1 MPVGSK
7 LIALLSTS
15 FPLRPSFVF
24 RLARYSRPTFG
35 ALSHASVF
43 HGRIHSVF
51 NRPKLGF
58 WSGVVNQFHSEAV
71 INEGCGEA
79 ATSFSDSK
87 NSHPWPEWSKLAD
100 LLVEKGYSDR
110 CMASGDDD
118 DSFSVEENLPEKFL
132 KAAEACLGFARDR
145 PDVLRLLAKKNM
157 ETIVL
162 NGSPFLFKNGEN
174 SARRMK
180 LFLSC
185 EGSNEL
191 ELERAQ
197 TIDIMRYLLSYAYG
211 PLSSSHDNSLKSDEH
226 VEQSVRKLLCELFN
240 LSGTVWKPK
249 SVDATLTELPLSN
262 DQLSGHP
269 GQYIETKTADWINP
283 KFNRTLLAALAA
295 LPKAS
300 SSRFL
305 LLGNSL
311 TVVQE
316 LQQINLAVL
325 HLREA
330 FLAVQDPSDL
340 AKLLSRF
347 SWALTGCCPGNFS
360 KTSCCPALQK
370 TPNCCSEGSSSLSRG
385 SGDLKS
391 AVHAVV
397 DAVQKPQFAVQG
409 NQSKGAC
416 CPPSRDHQIVV
427 LIQLSVVCCCPL
439 LLKPPTTTP
448 ELRVFFLLGRSSAA
462 SESQQ
467 NASCNFTDKE
477 YGNSIFNQKQGP
489 EVTLPSQTGRIST
502 PIGPFIENSAQPS
515 TSGLDKNVESWNRVQ
530 TSSISNAQISNESN
544 AVYGSTNSSE
554 PPSHL
559 GNNFNNYYGGYTG
572 KPIQPSGN
580 LWTKSGASY
589 GGSTAK
595 SSPPPGNS
603 WNEQHSTSYKGYD
616 VNTSQISSNSSSNS
630 STSYGGSTASLS
642 QPPNNSWNNYNT
654 SFAGYSV
661 NSAQPSSTVWS
672 NSSTPYGG
680 SIVNPSQP
688 PPRDLWSNYNS
699 ANSTQPSSNSWS
711 NSNISSAEST
721 PNSAQPPSGHQGNY
735 TARYDGYSN
744 ASQTGFTSNS
754 SQPPS
759 GYLGN
764 CSTRYDGH
772 SNASQTGFTS
782 NSSQPP
788 SNSWNTYNT
797 SPGGFNEQLKQPSSN
812 SYGAS
817 TAYSPQTPNN
827 SWNKYDTTY
836 GENVMKST
844 QPSSN
849 SWNNSNT
856 SFGWPTTNSS
866 HPPSNSWNNH
876 NTNTANSTEPS
887 TSLRNSSN
895 SHVGYSADS
904 FHSYPANSNQP
915 SSYSWNNNSTSF
927 PGASAN
933 PPLLSSSTW
942 NNSREGFSSGF
953 PQANNGLP
961 AQAHSL
967 NGGVNGNYGYSGKSL
982 EGSCVK
988 EPDPLDMSEE
998 AKAERWFR
1006 RAAQIKDISELSQ
1019 IPDEDFPQIM
1029 PMRKGVNRFVVS
1041 KRKTPLE
1048 RRLASQQYKR
1058 SLPVV
1063 SSEPE
1068 TDPTAGEKE
1077 N

>member
-1 MPVGSK
+1 
-7 LIALLSTS
+7 
-15 FPLRPSFVF
+15 
-24 RLARYSRPTFG
+24 
-35 ALSHASVF
+35 
-43 HGRIHSVF
+43 
-51 NRPKLGF
+51 
-58 WSGVVNQFHSEAV
+58 
-71 INEGCGEA
+71 
-79 ATSFSDSK
+79 
-87 NSHPWPEWSKLAD
+87 
-100 LLVEKGYSDR
+100 
-110 CMASGDDD
+110 
-118 DSFSVEENLPEKFL
+118 
-132 KAAEACLGFARDR
+132 
-145 PDVLRLLAKKNM
+145 
-157 ETIVL
+157 
-162 NGSPFLFKNGEN
+162 
-174 SARRMK
+174 
-180 LFLSC
+180 
-185 EGSNEL
+185 
-191 ELERAQ
+191 
-197 TIDIMRYLLSYAYG
+197 MRYLLSYAYG
-211 PLSSSHDNSLKSDEH
+211 PLSSSHDNNLKSDEH

-283 KFNRTLLAALAA
+283 NI
-295 LPKAS
+295 P
-300 SSRFL
+300 
-305 LLGNSL
+305 
-311 TVVQE
+311 
-316 LQQINLAVL
+316 
-325 HLREA
+325 
-330 FLAVQDPSDL
+330 
-340 AKLLSRF
+340 
-347 SWALTGCCPGNFS
+347 
-360 KTSCCPALQK
+360 
-370 TPNCCSEGSSSLSRG
+370 
-385 SGDLKS
+385 
-391 AVHAVV
+391 
-397 DAVQKPQFAVQG
+397 
-409 NQSKGAC
+409 
-416 CPPSRDHQIVV
+416 
-427 LIQLSVVCCCPL
+427 
-439 LLKPPTTTP
+439 
-448 ELRVFFLLGRSSAA
+448 GRSSAA
-462 SESQQ
+462 SESQL

-477 YGNSIFNQKQGP
+477 YGNNIFNQKQGP
-489 EVTLPSQTGRIST
+489 EVTLSSQTGRINT
-502 PIGPFIENSAQPS
+502 PNGRFIENLAQPS
-515 TSGLDKNVESWNRVQ
+515 TSVLDKNVESWNRVQ
-530 TSSISNAQISNESN
+530 TSTISNAQISNESN
-544 AVYGSTNSSE
+544 AVYGSINSSE

-559 GNNFNNYYGGYTG
+559 GTNFNNYYGGYTG
-572 KPIQPSGN
+572 KPTQPSGN
-580 LWTKSGASY
+580 LWTESRASY

-595 SSPPPGNS
+595 SSPPLGNS

-616 VNTSQISSNSSSNS
+616 VNTSQKFSNSSSSS

-642 QPPNNSWNNYNT
+642 QPPNNSWSNYNT

-688 PPRDLWSNYNS
+688 PPRDLWSNYNT
-699 ANSTQPSSNSWS
+699 ANSTQPSSNSWP
-711 NSNISSAEST
+711 NNNISSTESI
-721 PNSAQPPSGHQGNY
+721 PNSSQPPPPPSGYQGNY
-735 TARYDGYSN
+735 SARYDGHSN
-744 ASQTGFTSNS
+744 VSQTGFTSNS
-754 SQPPS
+754 SQP
-759 GYLGN
+759 
-764 CSTRYDGH
+764 
-772 SNASQTGFTS
+772 
-782 NSSQPP
+782 PP

-827 SWNKYDTTY
+827 SWNKYNIPC

-866 HPPSNSWNNH
+866 HPPSNSWNSH

-887 TSLRNSSN
+887 TSLRNSNN

-904 FHSYPANSNQP
+904 FHRYPANSNQ
-915 SSYSWNNNSTSF
+915 TF

-933 PPLLSSSTW
+933 PPQLSSSTW
-942 NNSREGFSSGF
+942 NSSREGFGGGF
-953 PQANNGLP
+953 PQASNGLP
-961 AQAHSL
+961 AQAQSL

-1068 TDPTAGEKE
+1068 KDPTAGEKE

>member
-24 RLARYSRPTFG
+24 RLARYSRPTF
-35 ALSHASVF
+35 AASSYASVF

-58 WSGVVNQFHSEAV
+58 WSGAINQFHSEAV
-71 INEGCGEA
+71 INDGCGEA

-110 CMASGDDD
+110 CLASGDDD

-145 PDVLRLLAKKNM
+145 PDILRLLAKKNM

-180 LFLSC
+180 LFLSG
-185 EGSNEL
+185 EVSNEL

-197 TIDIMRYLLSYAYG
+197 TVDIMRYLLSCAYG
-211 PLSSSHDNSLKSDEH
+211 PLSSSHDNNLRSDEH

-262 DQLSGHP
+262 DKLSGHP
-269 GQYIETKTADWINP
+269 GQYIETKTTDWINP
-283 KFNRTLLAALAA
+283 KI
-295 LPKAS
+295 P
-300 SSRFL
+300 
-305 LLGNSL
+305 
-311 TVVQE
+311 
-316 LQQINLAVL
+316 
-325 HLREA
+325 
-330 FLAVQDPSDL
+330 
-340 AKLLSRF
+340 
-347 SWALTGCCPGNFS
+347 
-360 KTSCCPALQK
+360 
-370 TPNCCSEGSSSLSRG
+370 
-385 SGDLKS
+385 
-391 AVHAVV
+391 
-397 DAVQKPQFAVQG
+397 
-409 NQSKGAC
+409 
-416 CPPSRDHQIVV
+416 
-427 LIQLSVVCCCPL
+427 
-439 LLKPPTTTP
+439 
-448 ELRVFFLLGRSSAA
+448 GRSSAA
-462 SESQQ
+462 SESQL

-477 YGNSIFNQKQGP
+477 HGNNIFNQKQGP
-489 EVTLPSQTGRIST
+489 EVIPSSQTGRIST
-502 PIGPFIENSAQPS
+502 PNGRFIENSAQPS
-515 TSGLDKNVESWNRVQ
+515 TSVLDKNVESWNRVQ
-530 TSSISNAQISNESN
+530 TTSISNAQLSNESN
-544 AVYGSTNSSE
+544 AVYGSTN
-554 PPSHL
+554 
-559 GNNFNNYYGGYTG
+559 YYGGYTG
-572 KPIQPSGN
+572 KPTQPSGN
-580 LWTKSGASY
+580 LWAKSGASY

-603 WNEQHSTSYKGYD
+603 WN
-616 VNTSQISSNSSSNS
+616 
-630 STSYGGSTASLS
+630 
-642 QPPNNSWNNYNT
+642 NYNT
-654 SFAGYSV
+654 SFAGYNV
-661 NSAQPSSTVWS
+661 NSAQQSSTVSS

-711 NSNISSAEST
+711 NNNISSTEST
-721 PNSAQPPSGHQGNY
+721 PNSSQLPSGYRGNY
-735 TARYDGYSN
+735 SARYDGYSN
-744 ASQTGFTSNS
+744 A
-754 SQPPS
+754 
-759 GYLGN
+759 
-764 CSTRYDGH
+764 
-772 SNASQTGFTS
+772 
-782 NSSQPP
+782 SQPP

-817 TAYSPQTPNN
+817 TAYSPQAPNN
-827 SWNKYDTTY
+827 SWNKYDTPY
-836 GENVMKST
+836 AENVMKST

-849 SWNNSNT
+849 SWNTNNT
-856 SFGWPTTNSS
+856 SFVWPTT
-866 HPPSNSWNNH
+866 NNH

-887 TSLRNSSN
+887 TSLSNSNN

-904 FHSYPANSNQP
+904 YHRYPANSNQA
-915 SSYSWNNNSTSF
+915 SSYSWNNSSTSF

-933 PPLLSSSTW
+933 PPQASSSTW
-942 NNSREGFSSGF
+942 KNSREGFSSGF
-953 PQANNGLP
+953 SQANNGLP
-961 AQAHSL
+961 AHDQSL

-1068 TDPTAGEKE
+1068 KDPTAGEKE
-1077 N
+1077 D

>member
-24 RLARYSRPTFG
+24 RLARYSRPTFDNPTF
-35 ALSHASVF
+35 AAFSYASVF

-58 WSGVVNQFHSEAV
+58 WSGAINQFHSEAV

-79 ATSFSDSK
+79 ATLFSDSK

-145 PDVLRLLAKKNM
+145 PDILRLLAKKNM

-180 LFLSC
+180 FFLSG

-197 TIDIMRYLLSYAYG
+197 TIDIMRYLLSYVYG
-211 PLSSSHDNSLKSDEH
+211 PLSSSHDNNLKSDEH
-226 VEQSVRKLLCELFN
+226 VQQSVRKLLCELFN

-262 DQLSGHP
+262 DKLSGHP
-269 GQYIETKTADWINP
+269 GQYIETKTADLINP
-283 KFNRTLLAALAA
+283 KI
-295 LPKAS
+295 P
-300 SSRFL
+300 
-305 LLGNSL
+305 
-311 TVVQE
+311 
-316 LQQINLAVL
+316 
-325 HLREA
+325 
-330 FLAVQDPSDL
+330 
-340 AKLLSRF
+340 
-347 SWALTGCCPGNFS
+347 
-360 KTSCCPALQK
+360 
-370 TPNCCSEGSSSLSRG
+370 
-385 SGDLKS
+385 
-391 AVHAVV
+391 
-397 DAVQKPQFAVQG
+397 
-409 NQSKGAC
+409 
-416 CPPSRDHQIVV
+416 
-427 LIQLSVVCCCPL
+427 
-439 LLKPPTTTP
+439 
-448 ELRVFFLLGRSSAA
+448 GRSSAA
-462 SESQQ
+462 SESQL

-489 EVTLPSQTGRIST
+489 EVTRSSQTSRIST
-502 PIGPFIENSAQPS
+502 PNDPFIKNPAQPS
-515 TSGLDKNVESWNRVQ
+515 TSVLDKNVESWNRIQ
-530 TSSISNAQISNESN
+530 TSSISNAQIPNESN
-544 AVYGSTNSSE
+544 AVYGSINSSE
-554 PPSHL
+554 PTSPL
-559 GNNFNNYYGGYTG
+559 GNNFTNYYGGYTG
-572 KPIQPSGN
+572 KPTQPSGN

-603 WNEQHSTSYKGYD
+603 WN
-616 VNTSQISSNSSSNS
+616 
-630 STSYGGSTASLS
+630 
-642 QPPNNSWNNYNT
+642 NYNT
-654 SFAGYSV
+654 SFAGYNG
-661 NSAQPSSTVWS
+661 NSAQQSSTVSS
-672 NSSTPYGG
+672 NNSTPYGG

-688 PPRDLWSNYNS
+688 PPRDLWSNYNTV
-699 ANSTQPSSNSWS
+699 NSTQPSSNSWS
-711 NSNISSAEST
+711 NNNISSTEST
-721 PNSAQPPSGHQGNY
+721 PNSSQPPSGYRGNY
-735 TARYDGYSN
+735 SARYDGYSN
-744 ASQTGFTSNS
+744 ASQT
-754 SQPPS
+754 
-759 GYLGN
+759 
-764 CSTRYDGH
+764 
-772 SNASQTGFTS
+772 AFTS

-788 SNSWNTYNT
+788 SNSWNNHNT
-797 SPGGFNEQLKQPSSN
+797 SPGGFNEALKQPSTN

-817 TAYSPQTPNN
+817 TAYSPQAPNN
-827 SWNKYDTTY
+827 SWNNYNTPY
-836 GENVMKST
+836 GENFMKST

-849 SWNNSNT
+849 SWNTSNT
-856 SFGWPTTNSS
+856 SFGWPNTNS
-866 HPPSNSWNNH
+866 
-876 NTNTANSTEPS
+876 STEPS
-887 TSLRNSSN
+887 TSSMTSNN

-904 FHSYPANSNQP
+904 YHRYPANSNQA
-915 SSYSWNNNSTSF
+915 SSLGWNNSSTSF

-933 PPLLSSSTW
+933 PHPVSSSTW

-961 AQAHSL
+961 AQDQSL
-967 NGGVNGNYGYSGKSL
+967 NGNYGYSGKSL

-1068 TDPTAGEKE
+1068 KDPTAGEKE
-1077 N
+1077 D